1 MEQKLK
7 FILLL
12 IASTLFFILMAWVL
26 PIRYEENDDVVMCM
40 IANGLIGGQPDCHL
54 VFMNSIIGSIL
65 ALLYSCTIQV
75 EWYSLLLSII
85 HILSVTI
92 IVNSLWCNTQIEKR
106 FKVLITLLLVVV
118 WAVMIACF
126 QFTTTAGLC
135 TIAGYLLIRD
145 NRKFISIL
153 GIIWCVIG
161 SMIRLESAGLVLLL
175 LLPIIVSDIFVNKRL
190 IIKYATLL
198 LCIFGVNV
206 IDRCAYSSPEWEKY
220 VEYNSIRGSINDNP
234 NAEIGY
240 QHLPKSI
247 TKEDYANLLSF
258 NPDIH
263 IMDISA
269 IRAISKSIKDELR
282 RNPWTAFAN
291 LKQLVKYWIPILC
304 LCCLLSC
311 IAFQLKKG
319 KWVPIVCMALFLLVL
334 IYLGMFASCKNRV
347 FLCMLMVMLYYLCR
361 YASFIPKYI
370 GVFCLALLIA
380 KYANQAYKVHNNRV
394 DYDFQSEL
402 VDLCSEN
409 ESCFIAGIPIE
420 EINPFTIHTFPFR
433 PLGLGWLTGNPLQPE
448 LQDGYLG
455 FIDYEVC
462 IISPPPPFALHIH
475 NELLRNYSVETEILV
490 IKEGN
495 KYSKY
500 KLLTK

>member
-75 EWYSLLLSII
+75 ECYSLLLSII

-190 IIKYATLL
+190 
-198 LCIFGVNV
+198 
-206 IDRCAYSSPEWEKY
+206 
-220 VEYNSIRGSINDNP
+220 
-234 NAEIGY
+234 
-240 QHLPKSI
+240 H
-247 TKEDYANLLSF
+247 
-258 NPDIH
+258 
-263 IMDISA
+263 
-269 IRAISKSIKDELR
+269 
-282 RNPWTAFAN
+282 
-291 LKQLVKYWIPILC
+291 
-304 LCCLLSC
+304 
-311 IAFQLKKG
+311 
-319 KWVPIVCMALFLLVL
+319 
-334 IYLGMFASCKNRV
+334 
-347 FLCMLMVMLYYLCR
+347 
-361 YASFIPKYI
+361 
-370 GVFCLALLIA
+370 
-380 KYANQAYKVHNNRV
+380 
-394 DYDFQSEL
+394 
-402 VDLCSEN
+402 
-409 ESCFIAGIPIE
+409 
-420 EINPFTIHTFPFR
+420 
-433 PLGLGWLTGNPLQPE
+433 
-448 LQDGYLG
+448 
-455 FIDYEVC
+455 
-462 IISPPPPFALHIH
+462 
-475 NELLRNYSVETEILV
+475 
-490 IKEGN
+490 
-495 KYSKY
+495 
-500 KLLTK
+500 